1 MLYVQLLAGFV
12 LLLGGGEALVKGAVG
27 VAGRLGVSP
36 MLIGFLLV
44 GFGTST
50 PELVASLNAALIGAP
65 GIAIGNVIGSNIAN
79 ILLILGVAG
88 VILPMATNRDAF
100 KRDGAMLVVATIMM
114 VVAVLTGVVGR
125 TAAVVF
131 LVVLAAYSV
140 YSFRADRKATD
151 AAGALHAAEA
161 AEMDEVP
168 PRHPNLWL
176 SLGFTVA
183 GIAAV
188 VYGADLLVDGAIVV
202 ARAAGLSETLIGL
215 TLVAVGTSLP
225 ELVTSVMAA
234 IRKHGDVAFG
244 NVVGSNVFNILGIL
258 GVTALVKPIAVPP
271 EVLRLDI
278 WVMSGV
284 TVLLLIF
291 AATGWRL
298 ARWEAGVFL
307 ALYALYMG
315 VLFMP
320 GMMGA

>member
-65 GIAIGNVIGSNIAN
+65 GIAIGNVVGSNIAN

-88 VILPMATNRDAF
+88 IILPMATNRDAF
-100 KRDGAMLVVATIMM
+100 RRDGAMLVVATVMM
-114 VVAVLTGVVGR
+114 VAVALTGEFGR
-125 TAAVVF
+125 VAGVFF

-161 AEMDEVP
+161 EHLDDVP
-168 PRHPNLWL
+168 PAHPNLGL
-176 SLGFTVA
+176 SLGLAVA

-188 VYGADLLVDGAIVV
+188 VYGADLLVDGAIVL

-234 IRKHGDVAFG
+234 IRKHTDVAFG

-258 GVTALVKPIAVPP
+258 GVTSLVQPIAVPP
-271 EVLRLDI
+271 EVLRLDL
-278 WVMSGV
+278 WVMSGA
-284 TVLLLIF
+284 TVLLLVF

-307 ALYALYMG
+307 ALYALYMA
-315 VLFMP
+315 VLFTP
-320 GMMGA
+320 GLLGA

>member
-1 MLYVQLLAGFV
+1 MLTLQLLAGFV

-50 PELVASLNAALIGAP
+50 PELVASLNAALAGAP
-65 GIAIGNVIGSNIAN
+65 GIAIGNVVGSNIAN

-88 VILPMATNRDAF
+88 LILPIAVNRDAF
-100 KRDGAMLVVATIMM
+100 RRDGAMLVVAT
-114 VVAVLTGVVGR
+114 VLFVGAAMFGVIGR
-125 TAAVVF
+125 PAALVF
-131 LVVLAAYSV
+131 LIVLAAYSV
-140 YSFRADRKATD
+140 YSFQADRKEVS
-151 AAGALHAAEA
+151 AAGQMHAGQSENV
-161 AEMDEVP
+161 DQIP
-168 PRHPNLWL
+168 PVHPNLWL
-176 SLGFTVA
+176 SLALAVG

-188 VYGADLLVDGAIVV
+188 VWGADLLVDGAIVL

-234 IRKHGDVAFG
+234 IRKHSDVAFG
-244 NVVGSNVFNILGIL
+244 NIVGSNVFNLLGIL
-258 GVTALVKPIAVPP
+258 GITALVEPIAIPP
-271 EVLRLDI
+271 EVLRLDL

-284 TVLLLIF
+284 TALLLVF
-291 AATGWRL
+291 SATGWKV

-307 ALYALYMG
+307 SLYVVYMA
-315 VLFMP
+315 VLFT
-320 GMMGA
+320 